1 MYRKLPLF
9 LQKLLTGI
17 CMNFYQQVFL
27 ILFLFFRG
35 RWDDRSQSELLKYL
49 SRYMVF
55 SGENKQQI
63 LDKQLLTSFI
73 FEPTFKYV
81 IA

>member
-1 MYRKLPLF
+1 
-9 LQKLLTGI
+9 
-17 CMNFYQQVFL
+17 
-27 ILFLFFRG
+27 
-35 RWDDRSQSELLKYL
+35 
-49 SRYMVF
+49 MVF

>member
-17 CMNFYQQVFL
+17 FMNFYQQVFL

-35 RWDDRSQSELLKYL
+35 RWDDRSQSKLLKYL
-49 SRYMVF
+49 SRYMVS
-55 SGENKQQI
+55 SGENKPQI
-63 LDKQLLTSFI
+63 LDKQLLTYFI
-73 FEPTFKYV
+73 FEPIFKYI